1 MFLYAFGTSL
11 SALRFFLT
19 CRARSSFWALL
30 FFFCRTFPTGR
41 GSFANCHLF
50 STRLCFFGTFVPVLS
65 GYYLDSFFF
74 GRYKGIRPLLGH
86 IREGFSILSTGCTSL
101 LAEPIART
109 EYPLRFWRGL
119 LRSLE
124 RAVAEES
131 RNCGSVQTTGLVF
144 SVGTGILQVPSQ
156 DVRVTGL
163 HKRVLQRLLL

>member
-1 MFLYAFGTSL
+1 MGFVIFL
-11 SALRFFLT
+11 SAGRFRPGVAVLPFVTSFRLDCVFLRPLFLS
-19 CRARSSFWALL
+19 CRDIILIL
-30 FFFCRTFPTGR
+30 
-41 GSFANCHLF
+41 
-50 STRLCFFGTFVPVLS
+50 
-65 GYYLDSFFF
+65 FF

-156 DVRVTGL
+156 DARVTGL